1 LLQKAVCTILIVK
14 YLSKILS
21 IVMRFDFL
29 LPFVGICAI
38 TVAGCGNSKKN
49 LSENII
55 HVKTI
60 TVDSASFSGGRSYPG
75 TIEEGSGTS
84 LSFASMGTV
93 KAIYVSEGQ
102 NVRAGQLIG
111 MLDSTTTSNSLA
123 LAKAAT
129 NQARAAYDQAEDAYK
144 RMQRLHE
151 SKVITE
157 IQWVEVQT
165 KYNQAKQLL
174 VQAQSTENIARKG
187 LRDTRLSAPFS
198 GYISKKIVDAGQNV
212 TPGMPV
218 VKLVDINKVKVSIS
232 VPEDDLASISEGQRV
247 RFSVNSLGDKTF
259 TGIISEIGVSADLIS
274 RQYDVKALVDNPDH
288 ALLPGM
294 VCDVFMESS
303 SNDSSL
309 CLPANVIQ
317 IDIDNK
323 PFVWTVRDGK
333 ALKTYVKIGE
343 NVGEN
348 ITIEDGLQSGDEVI
362 VEGQHKVSNGTK
374 IMVD

>member
-1 LLQKAVCTILIVK
+1 
-14 YLSKILS
+14 
-21 IVMRFDFL
+21 MRFDFL

-38 TVAGCGNSKKN
+38 AVTGCGNSKKN
-49 LSENII
+49 VSENII

-60 TVDSASFSGGRSYPG
+60 TVDSSSFSGGRSYPG

-157 IQWVEVQT
+157 MQWVEVQT
-165 KYNQAKQLL
+165 KYNEAKQLL

-187 LRDTRLSAPFS
+187 LRDTRLTAPFS
-198 GYISKKIVDAGQNV
+198 GYVSKKIVDAGQNV

-218 VKLVDINKVKVSIS
+218 VKLVDIDKVKVSIS
-232 VPEDDLASISEGQRV
+232 VPEDDLSSISEGQQI
-247 RFSVNSLGDKTF
+247 RFNVNSLGGRTF
-259 TGIISEIGVSADLIS
+259 TGEISEIGVSADMIS

-288 ALLPGM
+288 VLLPGM
-294 VCDVFMESS
+294 VCDVFAESS
-303 SNDSSL
+303 GDDSSL
-309 CLPANVIQ
+309 YLPANVIQ

-333 ALKTYVKIGE
+333 AQKAYVKIGE

-348 ITIEDGLQSGDEVI
+348 ITIEDGLESGDEVI

-374 IMVD
+374 ITVE